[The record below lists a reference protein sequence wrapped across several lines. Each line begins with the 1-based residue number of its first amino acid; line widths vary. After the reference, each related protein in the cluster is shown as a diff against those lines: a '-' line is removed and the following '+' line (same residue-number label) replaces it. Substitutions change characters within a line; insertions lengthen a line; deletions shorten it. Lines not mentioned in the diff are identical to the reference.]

1 MEEKKYLGTGKR
13 FLLPLIPLRDVV
25 VFPRMTIPLLIGR
38 EKSIKAVE
46 ESLKLGKNLFLLAQ
60 KDAQINDPKPE
71 DLFRVGT
78 FAIISNVLR
87 LPDTTLKV
95 FVEGKKR
102 GYVHRI
108 IDMQTHIM
116 VEAEELVEINP
127 NDQETEA
134 LMRAVLHTFEKYT
147 KLNPK
152 IPPEVLVS
160 VSGISNPS
168 TLSDVIIA
176 QMTVK
181 FADRQAVLEEQNVN
195 KRLEMILKLLQGEIE
210 ILEIEERIR
219 QRVKKQME
227 RAQKEYYLTEQM
239 KAIQKELGEKDE
251 YKQEIE
257 ELEAALKKK
266 KMPKKVK
273 ERVEREI
280 KKLKMMSP
288 LSAEATVSRNY
299 IDWLLSIP
307 WNERTKEKL
316 DINEAKRV
324 LDEDHYGLEKVKE
337 RILEFLAV
345 RALAKKEMKAP
356 VLCFVGPPG
365 TGKTSLAKSIAR
377 ATGRRFVRISLGGI
391 RDEAE
396 IRGHR
401 RTYIG
406 ALPGKIIQGMRKAG
420 TRNPVFLM
428 DEIDKI
434 GTDYRGDPAAAL
446 LEVLDPEQNHAFND
460 HYIEID
466 YDLSDVLFI
475 TTANVTYTISPPLL
489 DRMEIIRLP
498 GYTED
503 EKLEIAIRHLVP
515 KQLKATGLTEEE
527 VSFTRPAIL
536 KIIREYTKE
545 AGVRNLEREI
555 GNILRKIAKEKVEKG
570 IKKRIIIKESSV
582 EKYLGVPK
590 YRHTKPEEVDKIG
603 IANGLAWTEAGGEIL
618 VTEVSVIPGKGKLI
632 MTGKLGEVMQESAQ
646 AAVTYIRSR
655 ASELGLEEDF
665 YSKVDIHIHVPE
677 GAIPKD
683 GPSAGITMAV
693 ALASALTKIPVRHDI
708 AMTGEITLRGR
719 ILPIGG
725 LKEKLLAAHR
735 GGIKTVIIPLENEKD
750 LSEIEKKIIEPL
762 DIKLVS
768 HMDEVLGL
776 SLKAP
781 PEEIWKGRTKLPSQR
796 PIEKKDLQIEI
807 QTPTS

>member
-555 GNILRKIAKEKVEKG
+555 GNILRKIAKEKVKKG

-768 HMDEVLGL
+768 HMDEVLEL

-781 PEEIWKGRTKLPSQR
+781 PEEIWKGRTKLPSQM

>member
-1 MEEKKYLGTGKR
+1 MEGDKFVGTGR
-13 FLLPLIPLRDVV
+13 RLILPLIPLRDVV

-46 ESLKLGKNLFLLAQ
+46 ESLRSGKQIFLLAQ
-60 KDAQINDPKPE
+60 KEAQINDPKPE
-71 DLFRVGT
+71 DLFKVGV
-78 FAIISNVLR
+78 FATITNALK

-95 FVEGKKR
+95 FVEGRKR
-102 GYVHRI
+102 GYVHRV
-108 IDMQTHIM
+108 IDMHTHIA
-116 VEAEELVEINP
+116 VEAEELLEINP
-127 NDQETEA
+127 NDKETEA
-134 LMRAVLHTFEKYT
+134 LMRAVLQTFERYT

-168 TLSDVIIA
+168 VLCDVVVA
-176 QMTVK
+176 QMILK
-181 FADRQAVLEEQNVN
+181 FTEKQAVLEELNVN
-195 KRLEMILKLLQGEIE
+195 RRLEMILKYLQGEIE

-239 KAIQKELGEKDE
+239 KAIQKELGEKED
-251 YKQEIE
+251 YRQEIE

-273 ERVEREI
+273 EKVEKEI
-280 KKLKMMSP
+280 RKLKMMSP

-316 DINEAKRV
+316 DIKEAKRI
-324 LDEDHYGLEKVKE
+324 LDEDHYGLEKAKE

-365 TGKTSLAKSIAR
+365 VGKTSLAKSIAR
-377 ATGRRFVRISLGGI
+377 ATGRKFVRISLGGI

-406 ALPGKIIQGMRKAG
+406 ALPGKIIQGMKKAG

-428 DEIDKI
+428 DEVDKI
-434 GTDYRGDPAAAL
+434 GIDYRGDPAAAL

-475 TTANVTYTISPPLL
+475 TTANVTHTISPPLL

-503 EKLEIAIRHLVP
+503 EKLEIALRHLVP
-515 KQLKATGLTEEE
+515 KQLKATGLTEKD
-527 VSFTRPAIL
+527 VSFTRSAIL
-536 KIIREYTKE
+536 KIIREYTRE

-555 GNILRKIAKEKVEKG
+555 GNILRKIAKEKVASGKERHVV
-570 IKKRIIIKESSV
+570 IRESSV

-590 YRHTKPEEVDKIG
+590 FRHSKPEETDKVG
-603 IANGLAWTEAGGEIL
+603 IANGLAWTESGGELL

-632 MTGKLGEVMQESAQ
+632 LTGKLGEVMQESAQ
-646 AAVTYIRSR
+646 AAVSYIRSR
-655 ASELGLEEDF
+655 AKELGIEEDF
-665 YSKVDIHIHVPE
+665 YSKSDIHIHVPE

-693 ALASALTKIPVRHDI
+693 ALASALTKLPVRHEV

-719 ILPIGG
+719 VLPVGG

-735 GGIKTVIIPLENEKD
+735 GGIKKVIIPLENEKE
-750 LSEIEKKIIEPL
+750 LSEIEKKILKPFEV
-762 DIKLVS
+762 KLVS
-768 HMDEVLGL
+768 HMDEVLE
-776 SLKAP
+776 SALKAS
-781 PEEIWKGRTKLPSQR
+781 PEEIWKGRYTVQEVEYEKSKESVEELRHPSQ
-796 PIEKKDLQIEI
+796 
-807 QTPTS
+807 